1 MCSAW
6 SLNAHNVSYSPL
18 WINCEMHLKIR
29 FSLNCIFLCE
39 ALEAAIFVKKGSC
52 LCRTAQ
58 KALRK
63 ICSKKLRT
71 PKVFYSF
78 NTYFLEYW
86 QTSKFFEII
95 KLWARKSFAAFFLG
109 SQSSSL
115 DCRRQQQQIHFPKH
129 LLSWSG
135 KETLL
140 HFYVNFVHALGVM
153 FVVQGSLKALVWIS
167 FGPVSTCL
175 CNET

>member
-6 SLNAHNVSYSPL
+6 SLKAHNVSYSPL

-39 ALEAAIFVKKGSC
+39 VLEAAIFVKKGSC

-95 KLWARKSFAAFFLG
+95 KLWARKSFSAFFLG

-115 DCRRQQQQIHFPKH
+115 DCRRRQQQIHFPKH
-129 LLSWSG
+129 LLSRSG

-153 FVVQGSLKALVWIS
+153 
-167 FGPVSTCL
+167 CL
-175 CNET
+175 LFKVHWRH